1 MGQGAPLLL
10 GSGPS
15 QFEATRQPS
24 KGRPETE
31 DLRPDP
37 LTGMPEG
44 TEKTELLS
52 DAEMYEGWAMDLLE
66 EVSVR
71 VRVRVRANP
80 NPNPNNPHPHPH
92 PPTLTLIQAQVE
104 EDAPAVLLALP
115 LMTRAVEYSPQVT
128 LTLT

>member
-37 LTGMPEG
+37 LPGMPEG
-44 TEKTELLS
+44 TEKGELLS
-52 DAEMYEGWAMDLLE
+52 DADMYEGWAMDLLE

-71 VRVRVRANP
+71 IRV
-80 NPNPNNPHPHPH
+80 
-92 PPTLTLIQAQVE
+92 
-104 EDAPAVLLALP
+104 
-115 LMTRAVEYSPQVT
+115 S
-128 LTLT
+128 